1 MSAPSP
7 SKSVL
12 LKAYLEKRVILLR
25 YFTRLAGDSALAEDI
40 VQDLYLKITAL
51 SDDYEVEDPVA
62 FLFKMAHNVYLN
74 QLRALQSGRNRD
86 SAWSDLSRHR
96 IGGDDVAD
104 EPSPEAQTAGRQQ
117 LQKAMGALG
126 ELPDKTQAIFRLHK
140 FDGLSQADVASR
152 LDISLSSVEK
162 HLSSALRHL
171 MQRLKTGP

>member
-1 MSAPSP
+1 VSPNPP

-25 YFTRLAGDSALAEDI
+25 YFTRLANDSALAEDI

-51 SDDYEVEDPVA
+51 SPDYEVEDPVA

-86 SAWSDLSRHR
+86 NAWSEVSRHR
-96 IGGDDVAD
+96 IGSDEIAD
-104 EPSPEAQTAGRQQ
+104 EPSPETQTAGRQQ

-140 FDGLSQADVASR
+140 FDGLSQAEVAAR

-162 HLSSALRHL
+162 HLSSALKHL
-171 MQRLKTGP
+171 MLRLKTGP

>member
-1 MSAPSP
+1 MSPIPPSQ
-7 SKSVL
+7 SVL
-12 LKAYLEKRVILLR
+12 LKAYLEKRTILLR
-25 YFTRLAGDSALAEDI
+25 YFTRLAGDSAQAEDV
-40 VQDLYLKITAL
+40 VQDLYLKITGL
-51 SDDYEVEDPVA
+51 SADYEVEDPVA

-86 SAWSDLSRHR
+86 GAWSEVSRHR
-96 IGGDDVAD
+96 IGAEEIAD

-140 FDGLSQADVASR
+140 FDGLSQAEVANR

-162 HLSSALRHL
+162 HLSSALKHL
-171 MQRLKTGP
+171 MQRLKAGP